1 MMRQLLSPLLTS
13 FRYVEAQRQ
22 TEPEARTT
30 TSFASVSFHGLEH
43 LGPPHIIEQIV
54 QDWFELVHSVA
65 PILHRAHFLKRL
77 ADGDAQRDYEFLDL
91 VISICAA
98 TIACLRRKSSAY
110 DGVITVESCYDAV
123 EQNRVY
129 RPKKVTTLEW
139 CQTKYNLGVAL
150 ASQNGIDDSIAFL
163 LISEATAGVKYLVY
177 HKLERMNFMSQQL
190 LKRLYW
196 LVFAA
201 QW

>member
-1 MMRQLLSPLLTS
+1 MIGAAAVTTTDKL
-13 FRYVEAQRQ
+13 RYVEAHEQ
-22 TEPEARTT
+22 TESEAKTT
-30 TSFASVSFHGLEH
+30 ASFESVSIRRLEH
-43 LGPPHIIEQIV
+43 LGPPHVIEHLV
-54 QDWFELVHSVA
+54 QDWFESVHSVA

-77 ADGDAQRDYEFLDL
+77 ADGDAQRDCEFSDL

-129 RPKKVTTLEW
+129 RPKKLITLEW
-139 CQTKYNLGVAL
+139 CQTKYNLGV
-150 ASQNGIDDSIAFL
+150 AFL
-163 LISEATAGVKYLVY
+163 LISEATAGVKYLLY
-177 HKLERMNFMSQQL
+177 HKLGHMNFMSQQL